1 MTMAAK
7 LLVIALRNMR
17 RQPRR
22 TILTGLT
29 FALAVFIYTVLV
41 AVPWSMDRIA
51 DNASK
56 GLRLVVTE
64 RNSNRLPARYC
75 DSIKKMPHVLG
86 CAPEIIWPAVYR
98 DPKDPIVTY
107 GVTPD
112 ITTVTASSDYQVP
125 SELAR
130 EFLNDRRYALVGYA
144 LMREYGW
151 KLGEPVTLRN
161 PRDSRLSLTFI
172 PLVEF
177 PNEYMSRSFLFDRR
191 MLDDAVKNLYGAN
204 IQNYA
209 AFLLVRVDRAE
220 NMGLVAS
227 EIDEN
232 FHNSDAET
240 ETTTESDSIANVVTA
255 IGNIRTI
262 IYSLCVV
269 VLLTVLLIAA
279 NSMAMMVR
287 DRINEVAVM
296 RALGFTRAQVGIL
309 LFTEAAL
316 IALSGAALGAAA
328 ALWYF
333 GHGVR
338 LGEVTGMLGYMQVRP
353 ETAAAGVATALAV
366 SIASAVLPV
375 TKAMRIAPAMAFRQV
390 V

>member
-1 MTMAAK
+1 MTAR
-7 LLVIALRNMR
+7 LLTIALRNMR
-17 RQPRR
+17 RQLRR

-29 FALAVFIYTVLV
+29 FAVAVFIFTVLV

-64 RNSNRLPARYC
+64 RNNGRLPARYC
-75 DSIKKMPHVLG
+75 DPIKKLRHVMG
-86 CAPEIIWPAVYR
+86 CAPEILWGAIYR
-98 DPKDPIVTY
+98 DPKDPIITY
-107 GVTPD
+107 GINADIASVTG
-112 ITTVTASSDYQVP
+112 SSDYQIPADKVKMMQT
-125 SELAR
+125 
-130 EFLNDRRYALVGYA
+130 DRRSALVGYA

-151 KLGEPVTLRN
+151 KLGEPLTLRN
-161 PRDSRLSLTFI
+161 PSDAKLALTFI
-172 PLVEF
+172 PIVEF
-177 PNEYMSRSFLFDRR
+177 PTEYLSRAFLFDRR

-204 IQNYA
+204 IQDRA
-209 AFLLVRVDRAE
+209 SFIMVRVDREE
-220 NMGLVAS
+220 NMGLVAD

-240 ETTTESDSIANVVTA
+240 ETTTESDSVANVVSA
-255 IGNIRTI
+255 IGNIRAI
-262 IYSLCVV
+262 VYSLCMV

-296 RALGFTRAQVGIL
+296 RALGFTRTHIAVL

-316 IALSGAALGAAA
+316 IGLFGSIVGAGL
-328 ALWYF
+328 ALWMF
-333 GHGVR
+333 AHGIR
-338 LGEVTGMLGYMQVRP
+338 LGEITGMLGYLEVRP
-353 ETAAAGVATALAV
+353 ETAAAAIVSAVLV
-366 SIASAVLPV
+366 SIASALGPV
-375 TKAMRIAPAMAFRQV
+375 IRAMRVVPAMAFREV